1 MVGSCVAKEIKVEH
15 HMCIH
20 GSIQSLRVSNFTLCQ
35 ECLHTKLVLVLQV
48 CHLGLRDK
56 SVLAIIE
63 NEESASI
70 FVCIYLPQYWST
82 YFELRVVTDM
92 QHIM

>member
-1 MVGSCVAKEIKVEH
+1 MAKEIKVEH

-70 FVCIYLPQYWST
+70 FVYISSAILVDL
-82 YFELRVVTDM
+82 F
-92 QHIM
+92 